1 MLLWTLAG
9 LTLAAAGYGIA
20 KWAYAP
26 GPALPSPAR
35 PPDLATL
42 TAAVR
47 RLAECLTSP
56 DATGSIEQAQS
67 ALSDAWTR
75 LPDPLRERLMARGI
89 PENRVTEL
97 TRAPR
102 PTDGPQRRRL
112 LELAEALIA
121 DLDLT

>member
-9 LTLAAAGYGIA
+9 LTLAAIGYGIA
-20 KWAYAP
+20 KWAAAP

-35 PPDLATL
+35 PPDLITL
-42 TAAVR
+42 AEAVR
-47 RLAECLTSP
+47 QLAICLSSP
-56 DATGSIEQAQS
+56 DSSLPIEQAQS
-67 ALSDAWTR
+67 TLADAWAR

-89 PENRVTEL
+89 PENRVAEL
-97 TRAPR
+97 IQAPR
-102 PTDGPQRRRL
+102 PSDGAQRRRL